1 MQTICNE
8 SLSSLRWGECWSAVI
23 YHNSV
28 KDLLQPISVSWSE
41 ERKGEMNEWGNEIDW
56 THHQSGC
63 ISHVNF
69 TIKIIGQWTGHPIS
83 AVFPI
88 ESFIL
93 FFYHLDQVRPVA
105 AWSYL
110 LLSTNNWLP
119 TIIDH
124 WSVLVLLSSL
134 QLCPAGHS
142 CPSFVINSAQVVQWR
157 GRGRLRKEMAHH
169 YHYHLLCR
177 SHFTPVTL
185 SYLCKRQNVHF
196 LEVLVII

>member
-1 MQTICNE
+1 MTPSHSTDLPHRTNSERWCKLFVMRVSAHWLTGQ
-8 SLSSLRWGECWSAVI
+8 RWGECWSAVI

-134 QLCPAGHS
+134 LSPAL
-142 CPSFVINSAQVVQWR
+142 PSWAF
-157 GRGRLRKEMAHH
+157 LP
-169 YHYHLLCR
+169 LLCNKFSPGR
-177 SHFTPVTL
+177 AVEGQGQTKERNGSSL
-185 SYLCKRQNVHF
+185 SLSSSM
-196 LEVLVII
+196 